1 MEAGMKVQVRLFGT
15 LSQGFPDYQP
25 SQGIE
30 VEISEGMTVR
40 ELLDRLGL
48 SQSPGTVVIAE
59 GRILKETDR
68 IQGEVPLNVMQAIA
82 GG

>member
-1 MEAGMKVQVRLFGT
+1 MKVQVRLFGS

-30 VEISEGMTVR
+30 VEIPEGMTVR
-40 ELLDRLGL
+40 SLLELLGL
-48 SQSPGTVVIAE
+48 SESQGAVVIAE
-59 GRILKETDR
+59 GRILEEGD
-68 IQGEVPLNVMQAIA
+68 IVQGQVPLSVMQAIS

>member
-30 VEISEGMTVR
+30 VEIPEGVTVR

-48 SQSPGTVVIAE
+48 SESRGVVVIAE
-59 GRILKETDR
+59 GRILKEADR

>member
-15 LSQGFPDYQP
+15 LRQGFPDYQP

-30 VEISEGMTVR
+30 VEIPEGVTVR
-40 ELLDRLGL
+40 ELIDRLGL
-48 SQSPGTVVIAE
+48 SESPGAVVIAE
-59 GRILKETDR
+59 GRILKEGDIIR
-68 IQGEVPLNVMQAIA
+68 DGVLINVMQAIS

>member
-30 VEISEGMTVR
+30 VEISEGMTIR

-48 SQSPGTVVIAE
+48 SESPGTVVISK
-59 GRILKETDR
+59 GRILKETDT
-68 IQGEVPLNVMQAIA
+68 IQGEVSLNVLQAIA